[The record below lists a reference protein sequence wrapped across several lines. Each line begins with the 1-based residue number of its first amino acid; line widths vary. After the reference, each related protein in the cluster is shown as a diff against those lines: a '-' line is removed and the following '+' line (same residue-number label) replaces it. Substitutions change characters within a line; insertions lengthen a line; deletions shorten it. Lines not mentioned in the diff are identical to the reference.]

1 MKKFLIINI
10 LLFTSFFSNSS
21 YSDWVKVVED
31 LNGNIFYVDF
41 ERIRKNDKY
50 VYYWFL
56 VDLIKPSSGYLSSKT
71 YNEGDCKMLRFRDLQ
86 FVNHYEQMGKDPGDV
101 QTNENPKWQY
111 ANPNTVN
118 EFILQ
123 TVCLK

>member
-21 YSDWVKVVED
+21 YGDWVKVVED

-41 ERIRKNDKY
+41 ERIRKNDNY